1 MPPPSK
7 RIPSST
13 RSAFLAGFRA
23 GATSIF
29 FWTIFGNYV
38 GFGALAHDLGFSV
51 DWALLSTVLI
61 WAAPAQVIL
70 VSALGGGG
78 ALIEAAIAV
87 ALSAIRLMPMA
98 VSVLPLL
105 KRPGVRASQL
115 LLPAHFTAV
124 SVWVEGLRLLPIQPR
139 ECRIAF
145 YNGLG
150 TGLIL
155 SALTATT
162 LGFYLASRLPVLFA
176 AALLFLTPMSFIVSV
191 AQNSRLMVDRLA
203 LALGFVI
210 GPVLASAK
218 IELDLL
224 WTGIAGGT
232 LAYAVHRLR
241 EAAR

>member
-1 MPPPSK
+1 MPHSDQMPG
-7 RIPSST
+7 ST
-13 RSAFLAGFRA
+13 GAAFLDGLRA
-23 GATSIF
+23 AATSIF

-38 GFGALAHDLGFSV
+38 GFGALAHDLGFGV

-70 VSALGGGG
+70 VSALGSGG
-78 ALIEAAIAV
+78 ALIEAAIGV
-87 ALSAIRLMPMA
+87 GLSAIRLMPMT

-105 KRPGVRASQL
+105 KRPGVRTRL
-115 LLPAHFTAV
+115 LILPAHFTAV
-124 SVWVEGLRLLPIQPR
+124 SVWVEGLRLLPMQPR

-162 LGFYLASRLPVLFA
+162 LGFYLAGRLPVLFA

-191 AQNSRLMVDRLA
+191 SQNSRLMDRLA
-203 LALGFVI
+203 LALGLAI
-210 GPVLASAK
+210 APVLASAK

-224 WTGIAGGT
+224 WTGILGGT
-232 LAYAVHRLR
+232 LAYLLHRLR
-241 EAAR
+241 EAAQ

>member
-1 MPPPSK
+1 MPG
-7 RIPSST
+7 ST
-13 RSAFLAGFRA
+13 GAAFLNGLRA
-23 GATSIF
+23 AATSIF

-38 GFGALAHDLGFSV
+38 GFGALAHDLGFGV

-70 VSALGGGG
+70 VSALGSGG
-78 ALIEAAIAV
+78 ALIEAAIGV
-87 ALSAIRLMPMA
+87 GLSAIRLMPMT

-105 KRPGVRASQL
+105 KRPGVRTRLL

-124 SVWVEGLRLLPIQPR
+124 SVWVEGLRLLPMQPR
-139 ECRIAF
+139 QCRIAF

-162 LGFYLASRLPVLFA
+162 LGFYLAGRLPVLFA

-191 AQNSRLMVDRLA
+191 SQNSRLMDRLA
-203 LALGFVI
+203 LALGLAI
-210 GPVLASAK
+210 APVLASAK

-224 WTGIAGGT
+224 WTGILGGT
-232 LAYAVHRLR
+232 LAYLLHRLR
-241 EAAR
+241 EAAQ